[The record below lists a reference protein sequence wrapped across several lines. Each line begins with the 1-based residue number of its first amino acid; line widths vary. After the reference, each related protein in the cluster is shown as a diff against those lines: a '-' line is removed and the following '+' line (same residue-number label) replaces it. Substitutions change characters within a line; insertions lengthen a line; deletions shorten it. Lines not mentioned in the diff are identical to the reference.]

1 MTQKKSQ
8 QICGHLQVFFL
19 LFIASN
25 RSQSPGPT
33 LVPGVF
39 SANIIFT
46 QLNSIWPELGTA
58 QPELAKTSNHKP
70 KPKNKGQGTWVGP
83 GIHDHTLAIK
93 SRKKHMSTVIYIF
106 LQVGSKK
113 GGILKISILGP
124 PEVVEYHCMENNG
137 QLRLQLPPG
146 VVHAGCLDQNP

>member
-1 MTQKKSQ
+1 MWSLT
-8 QICGHLQVFFL
+8 GFFL
-19 LFIASN
+19 LFMASN

-106 LQVGSKK
+106 LQVGSK
-113 GGILKISILGP
+113 
-124 PEVVEYHCMENNG
+124 
-137 QLRLQLPPG
+137 
-146 VVHAGCLDQNP
+146 